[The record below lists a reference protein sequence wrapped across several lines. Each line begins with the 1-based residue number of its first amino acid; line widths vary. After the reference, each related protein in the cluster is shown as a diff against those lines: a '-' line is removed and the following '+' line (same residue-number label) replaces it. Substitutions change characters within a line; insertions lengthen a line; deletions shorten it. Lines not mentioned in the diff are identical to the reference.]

1 MPVTSCSPDVW
12 PMIWLNMA
20 DGNDRCMILAKSRL
34 STAAGWTSSIFT
46 PSAWAT
52 RGLSEN
58 SGVTTFEA
66 AAFQNAQRLVSA
78 TIRSGESLPECAYE
92 TENAR
97 ICVRTVLAAV
107 VIASE
112 LKSGNLRSQGLELRS
127 VKLIYQ
133 LLAAECRSD
142 QSTISRPIWR
152 AVPAMMRKAA
162 SSLRAFKSFAFVFT
176 MSITCFRVTLP
187 TLVLLGSLEPAAMLA
202 AFFNNTAAGGLL
214 VMKVNDLSLKTVITT
229 GRMSPACFWVAAL
242 NSLQNAMMLIP
253 RGPSAVPTGG
263 AGFAC
268 PAGICNLM

>member
-1 MPVTSCSPDVW
+1 MPVTSCSQDVW
-12 PMIWLNMA
+12 PMTSVNSA
-20 DGNDRCMILAKSRL
+20 DGNHSCMLLVKSRL
-34 STAAGWTSSIFT
+34 STVSGWTSSIFT

-66 AAFQNAQRLVSA
+66 AAFQNAQGLTWA

-97 ICVRTVLAAV
+97 ICVRTVLTAV

-112 LKSGNLRSQGLELRS
+112 LKSGNPRSQGLQLRS

-133 LLAAECRSD
+133 LLPAECRSD

-162 SSLRAFKSFAFVFT
+162 SSLRAFKSFT
-176 MSITCFRVTLP
+176 
-187 TLVLLGSLEPAAMLA
+187 
-202 AFFNNTAAGGLL
+202 
-214 VMKVNDLSLKTVITT
+214 
-229 GRMSPACFWVAAL
+229 
-242 NSLQNAMMLIP
+242 
-253 RGPSAVPTGG
+253 
-263 AGFAC
+263 
-268 PAGICNLM
+268 